1 MATLVE
7 VVVALGPRLS
17 DYEADPR
24 LTYAVRDMCDNGNML
39 ALEMRQL
46 RRQPRMIMVNS
57 TGKGGGVAE
66 VLPSNVQVLRRMG
79 FEAYW
84 LVLTPDDDRKSRF
97 FNLTKRLHRLLHGYV
112 AEDGS
117 RDVITEQDVADY
129 EAVTR
134 AAADELVSQVA
145 DGDIVVLHD
154 PQTIGMA
161 PRLRALNDNVVIVFR
176 CHIGSDET
184 NEASRAGWDF
194 LRPYV
199 QCADKSVFSATEY
212 IPSFLTTR
220 AVVIPPGIDPTDS
233 KNRELSPPDVT
244 NILANA
250 GLIRPHHPLC
260 MRSYRATVRRV
271 HADGTFGSAIDPDEF
286 GFLFRPIITQVSRWD
301 ELKGWMPL
309 FRAFVRLK
317 RDQHLYLSSRR
328 QKRSRERHACLLA
341 SVRLVLAGPD
351 PSSIQDD
358 PDAGAVLRE
367 LCDEYAKLE
376 RDIQEQIAILSLP
389 MESRKENA
397 LIVNALH
404 RCSLI
409 VMQNSIKEG
418 WGLSCTEAMLKGLPV
433 ISTRACGIRQQIN
446 DGIEG
451 RLVQD
456 PNDVEEL
463 AQTMSDALKNLKQSE
478 AQGVKAR
485 RRVFQDFTMFRVI
498 IKWCELWRR
507 LVDEKRIALSCADG
521 YPSTATTTDDESMT
535 ERD

>member
-1 MATLVE
+1 M
-7 VVVALGPRLS
+7 
-17 DYEADPR
+17 
-24 LTYAVRDMCDNGNML
+24 
-39 ALEMRQL
+39 
-46 RRQPRMIMVNS
+46 
-57 TGKGGGVAE
+57 
-66 VLPSNVQVLRRMG
+66 
-79 FEAYW
+79 
-84 LVLTPDDDRKSRF
+84 
-97 FNLTKRLHRLLHGYV
+97 
-112 AEDGS
+112 
-117 RDVITEQDVADY
+117 
-129 EAVTR
+129 
-134 AAADELVSQVA
+134 
-145 DGDIVVLHD
+145 
-154 PQTIGMA
+154 
-161 PRLRALNDNVVIVFR
+161 
-176 CHIGSDET
+176 
-184 NEASRAGWDF
+184 
-194 LRPYV
+194 
-199 QCADKSVFSATEY
+199 
-212 IPSFLTTR
+212 
-220 AVVIPPGIDPTDS
+220 
-233 KNRELSPPDVT
+233 
-244 NILANA
+244 
-250 GLIRPHHPLC
+250 
-260 MRSYRATVRRV
+260 
-271 HADGTFGSAIDPDEF
+271 
-286 GFLFRPIITQVSRWD
+286 
-301 ELKGWMPL
+301 
-309 FRAFVRLK
+309 
-317 RDQHLYLSSRR
+317 
-328 QKRSRERHACLLA
+328 
-341 SVRLVLAGPD
+341 RLVLAGPD
-351 PSSIQDD
+351 PGSIQDD

-367 LCDEYAKLE
+367 LCDEYAKLD

-404 RCSLI
+404 RCSLVELPAVSRWCVCAVPLSDTTRARGGQI